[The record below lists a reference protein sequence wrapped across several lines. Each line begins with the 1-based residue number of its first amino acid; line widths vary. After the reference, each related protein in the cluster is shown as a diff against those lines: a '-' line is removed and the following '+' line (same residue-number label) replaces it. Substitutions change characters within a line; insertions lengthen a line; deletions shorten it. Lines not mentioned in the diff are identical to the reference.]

1 MSESTLEISSVSDLE
16 KIIIKNEIHSDIK
29 VTGKSIK
36 KLNKII
42 IQGEKYINGK

>member
-29 VTGKSIK
+29 ATEGK
-36 KLNKII
+36 LKI
-42 IQGEKYINGK
+42 EYSL